1 VKTLLAIALL
11 ALVPSMTGCKQGPG
25 ERCQVNSDCADGN
38 CSQAEPR
45 VCGGG
50 DSAQFDAAPLPTPLP
65 IDAAPIDAPTDAA
78 IDASLIDAAPAD
90 AP

>member
-1 VKTLLAIALL
+1 VKTLFAIALL
-11 ALVPSMTGCKQGPG
+11 ALLPTLTACKQGPG

-50 DSAQFDAAPLPTPLP
+50 DSTQLDADPVPVQVDAAPP
-65 IDAAPIDAPTDAA
+65 IDAAPSDDAAVDAP
-78 IDASLIDAAPAD
+78 LD

>member
-1 VKTLLAIALL
+1 MKTLFAVLL
-11 ALVPSMTGCKQGPG
+11 ALAPSLTACKQGPG

-50 DSAQFDAAPLPTPLP
+50 DSTQLDADPIPVQIDARPADAAP
-65 IDAAPIDAPTDAA
+65 IDAAPIDA
-78 IDASLIDAAPAD
+78 IDAAPTGT
-90 AP
+90 P

>member
-11 ALVPSMTGCKQGPG
+11 ALVPSLTACKQGPG
-25 ERCQVNSDCADGN
+25 ERCQVNADCADGN

-50 DSAQFDAAPLPTPLP
+50 DSTQLDAEP
-65 IDAAPIDAPTDAA
+65 IPVQIPYDAAPIDADDAA
-78 IDASLIDAAPAD
+78 AVD

>member
-11 ALVPSMTGCKQGPG
+11 ALLAPSLTGCKQGPG

-45 VCGGG
+45 VCGGS
-50 DSAQFDAAPLPTPLP
+50 DSSQIDADPIPTQLP
-65 IDAAPIDAPTDAA
+65 IDASPIDAPDDAPTDAA
-78 IDASLIDAAPAD
+78 TDAAIDAP
-90 AP
+90 

>member
-1 VKTLLAIALL
+1 MKTLLAIALL
-11 ALVPSMTGCKQGPG
+11 ALVPSLTGCKQGPG

-50 DSAQFDAAPLPTPLP
+50 DSAQFDAAPLPIP
-65 IDAAPIDAPTDAA
+65 IDAAV
-78 IDASLIDAAPAD
+78 IDAAVD
-90 AP
+90 APDDASVDAMPDAL

>member
-1 VKTLLAIALL
+1 M
-11 ALVPSMTGCKQGPG
+11 LVPSLTACKQGPG

-50 DSAQFDAAPLPTPLP
+50 DSSQLDAEPYPPQVPYDAASVVDAAPVDAASV
-65 IDAAPIDAPTDAA
+65 DAAP
-78 IDASLIDAAPAD
+78 
-90 AP
+90 